1 MAGPTD
7 DKLEG
12 GAQTKERL
20 DRVRPTVVVRR
31 RVYEPSPAS
40 TRKVIHAGAINV
52 DDTGEDEDDSGPPSS
67 VNVARAL
74 SSLRAHEMKRLDA
87 LMSADD
93 TREDQARAAAG
104 APRSVRSAAL
114 APAPPS
120 VRVAGSPNAPMTP
133 TVRVGSSIAI
143 GDLARQLETPTQ
155 ELVTALVMRG
165 FFSVTI
171 KSSLPRETARTAA
184 TMFGWQVEEVE
195 DEEPA
200 PKKTKASAKTASAKT
215 ASAKASSKASSKGA
229 PAPPGRATAKAPATK
244 NTRPRSR

>member
-12 GAQTKERL
+12 ASKERL

-40 TRKVIHAGAINV
+40 TRKVIHAGAINS
-52 DDTGEDEDDSGPPSS
+52 DDTGEDDDDSGPPSS

-93 TREDQARAAAG
+93 TREDEAREAAAA
-104 APRSVRSAAL
+104 APRSVRSPAT
-114 APAPPS
+114 APDTAPTTPS
-120 VRVAGSPNAPMTP
+120 
-133 TVRVGSSIAI
+133 VRVGSSIAI
-143 GDLARQLETPTQ
+143 ADLAGQLGMPTQ
-155 ELVTALVMRG
+155 ELVTTLVMRG
-165 FFSVTI
+165 FFSVTV

-200 PKKTKASAKTASAKT
+200 PKKAKASARTSSAK
-215 ASAKASSKASSKGA
+215 SAKVATKALSKAAS
-229 PAPPGRATAKAPATK
+229 KAPAKK